1 MKQVLKIALGVVLG
15 FVLLVVGCTALIL
28 ETDKS
33 TDSPD
38 NPTTQ
43 EEKIKEEPVKEDKE
57 EPAEEPVA
65 KEPKEEAQEPVA
77 QEEEAVEEE
86 APETAIPEEEAVPF
100 EYEQALKSAQNY
112 VDVLHFSR
120 QGLKQQL
127 TSEYGSGFSEE
138 AAEYALEH
146 VDVDYKQ
153 EAVEAAESYLDTMS
167 FSRDGL
173 KQQLTSEY
181 GSGFTEEE
189 AEYALDQV
197 YK

>member
-1 MKQVLKIALGVVLG
+1 MKQVLKIALGIVLG

-28 ETDKS
+28 ETDNS
-33 TDSPD
+33 TDDVD
-38 NPTTQ
+38 NPTT
-43 EEKIKEEPVKEDKE
+43 
-57 EPAEEPVA
+57 
-65 KEPKEEAQEPVA
+65 

-86 APETAIPEEEAVPF
+86 VPEAAIPEEETVPF

-112 VDVLHFSR
+112 VDALHFSR

-146 VDVDYKQ
+146 VDVDYKE
-153 EAVEAAESYLDTMS
+153 EAVEAAESYLDAMS
-167 FSRDGL
+167 FSRQEL

>member
-1 MKQVLKIALGVVLG
+1 MKRVLKVALVVILG
-15 FVLLVVGCTALIL
+15 FVLLVIGCAALIS
-28 ETDKS
+28 ETDNNAENIDK
-33 TDSPD
+33 PA
-38 NPTTQ
+38 TQ
-43 EEKIKEEPVKEDKE
+43 EEQIKE
-57 EPAEEPVA
+57 EPAE
-65 KEPKEEAQEPVA
+65 EPKEEAQEPVV
-77 QEEEAVEEE
+77 QEEEVPE
-86 APETAIPEEEAVPF
+86 ATIPEEDEVVPF

-112 VDVLHFSR
+112 VDALHFSR

-146 VDVDYKQ
+146 VDVDYKE
-153 EAVEAAESYLDTMS
+153 EAVEAAQSYLDAMS
-167 FSRDGL
+167 FSREGL

>member
-1 MKQVLKIALGVVLG
+1 MKRVLGVVLG
-15 FVLLVVGCTALIL
+15 FIILVVGCAALIS
-28 ETDKS
+28 ETDNNAEN
-33 TDSPD
+33 TDKPA
-38 NPTTQ
+38 TQ
-43 EEKIKEEPVKEDKE
+43 EEQIKE
-57 EPAEEPVA
+57 EPAE
-65 KEPKEEAQEPVA
+65 EPKEEAQEPVI
-77 QEEEAVEEE
+77 QEEE
-86 APETAIPEEEAVPF
+86 APEATIPEEEEEEVVPF

-112 VDVLHFSR
+112 VDALHFSR

-146 VDVDYKQ
+146 VDVDYKE
-153 EAVEAAESYLDTMS
+153 EAVEAAQSYLDAMS
-167 FSRDGL
+167 FSRQEL

>member
-28 ETDKS
+28 ETDNG
-33 TDSPD
+33 TDDVD

-43 EEKIKEEPVKEDKE
+43 EEKVKEEPVKEDKE
-57 EPAEEPVA
+57 ELAE
-65 KEPKEEAQEPVA
+65 EPKEETQEPVA
-77 QEEEAVEEE
+77 QEEETVEEE
-86 APETAIPEEEAVPF
+86 VPEAAIPEEDEVVPF

-112 VDVLHFSR
+112 VDTLHFSR

-153 EAVEAAESYLDTMS
+153 EAVEAAESYLDAMS
-167 FSRDGL
+167 FSREGL

>member
-1 MKQVLKIALGVVLG
+1 MKQVLKIALGIVLG

-28 ETDKS
+28 ETDNG
-33 TDSPD
+33 TDDVD
-38 NPTTQ
+38 NPTT
-43 EEKIKEEPVKEDKE
+43 
-57 EPAEEPVA
+57 
-65 KEPKEEAQEPVA
+65 

-86 APETAIPEEEAVPF
+86 VPEAAIPEEDEVAPF

-112 VDVLHFSR
+112 VDTLHFSR

-167 FSRDGL
+167 FSREGL

>member
-1 MKQVLKIALGVVLG
+1 MKQVLKIALGIVLG

-28 ETDKS
+28 ETDNG
-33 TDSPD
+33 TDDVD

-43 EEKIKEEPVKEDKE
+43 EEKVKEEPVKEDKE
-57 EPAEEPVA
+57 EPAE
-65 KEPKEEAQEPVA
+65 EPKEEAQEPVA

-86 APETAIPEEEAVPF
+86 VPETAIPEEEAVPF

-112 VDVLHFSR
+112 VDTLHFSR

-146 VDVDYKQ
+146 VDVDYKE
-153 EAVEAAESYLDTMS
+153 EAVEAAQSYLDAMS
-167 FSRDGL
+167 FSREGL

>member
-1 MKQVLKIALGVVLG
+1 MKRVLKVALVVILG
-15 FVLLVVGCTALIL
+15 FVLLVIGCAALIS
-28 ETDKS
+28 ETDNNAEN
-33 TDSPD
+33 TDKPA
-38 NPTTQ
+38 TQ
-43 EEKIKEEPVKEDKE
+43 EEQIKE
-57 EPAEEPVA
+57 EPAE
-65 KEPKEEAQEPVA
+65 EPKEEAQEPVV
-77 QEEEAVEEE
+77 QEEE
-86 APETAIPEEEAVPF
+86 APETVISEEEETVPF

-112 VDVLHFSR
+112 VDTLHFSR

-146 VDVDYKQ
+146 VDVDYKE
-153 EAVEAAESYLDTMS
+153 EAVEAAQSYLDAMS
-167 FSRDGL
+167 FSRQEL

-181 GSGFTEEE
+181 RSGLTEEE

>member
-1 MKQVLKIALGVVLG
+1 MKQVLKIALGIVLG

-28 ETDKS
+28 ETDNG
-33 TDSPD
+33 TDDVD

-43 EEKIKEEPVKEDKE
+43 EEKVKEEPVKEDKE
-57 EPAEEPVA
+57 EPTE
-65 KEPKEEAQEPVA
+65 EPKEETQEPVT

-86 APETAIPEEEAVPF
+86 VPETAIPEEDEVVPF

-112 VDVLHFSR
+112 VDALHFSR

-146 VDVDYKQ
+146 VDVDYKE
-153 EAVEAAESYLDTMS
+153 EAVEAAQSYLDAMS
-167 FSRDGL
+167 FSRQEL

>member
-1 MKQVLKIALGVVLG
+1 MKQVLKIALGIVLG

-28 ETDKS
+28 ETDNS
-33 TDSPD
+33 TDNVD
-38 NPTTQ
+38 NPTT
-43 EEKIKEEPVKEDKE
+43 
-57 EPAEEPVA
+57 
-65 KEPKEEAQEPVA
+65 

-86 APETAIPEEEAVPF
+86 VPEAVIHEEEAVPF

-112 VDVLHFSR
+112 VDALHFSR

-146 VDVDYKQ
+146 VDVDYKE
-153 EAVEAAESYLDTMS
+153 EAVEAAQSYLDAMS
-167 FSRDGL
+167 FSRQEL

>member
-1 MKQVLKIALGVVLG
+1 MKRVLGVVLG
-15 FVLLVVGCTALIL
+15 FIILVVGCAALIS
-28 ETDKS
+28 ETDNNAEN
-33 TDSPD
+33 TDKPA
-38 NPTTQ
+38 TQ
-43 EEKIKEEPVKEDKE
+43 EEQIKE
-57 EPAEEPVA
+57 EPAE
-65 KEPKEEAQEPVA
+65 EPKEEAQEPVV
-77 QEEEAVEEE
+77 QEEE
-86 APETAIPEEEAVPF
+86 APEAAIPEEDEVVPF

-112 VDVLHFSR
+112 VDTLHFSR

-146 VDVDYKQ
+146 VDVDYKE
-153 EAVEAAESYLDTMS
+153 EAVEAAQSYLDAMS
-167 FSRDGL
+167 FSREGL

>member
-1 MKQVLKIALGVVLG
+1 MKQVLKIALGIVLG

-28 ETDKS
+28 ETDNG
-33 TDSPD
+33 TDDVD

-43 EEKIKEEPVKEDKE
+43 EEKVKEEPVKEDKE
-57 EPAEEPVA
+57 EPTE
-65 KEPKEEAQEPVA
+65 EPKEETQEPVT

-86 APETAIPEEEAVPF
+86 VPEAAIPEEDEVVPF

-112 VDVLHFSR
+112 VDTLHFSR

-146 VDVDYKQ
+146 VDVDYKE
-153 EAVEAAESYLDTMS
+153 EAVEAAESYLDAMS
-167 FSRDGL
+167 FSREGL

>member
-1 MKQVLKIALGVVLG
+1 MKRVLGVVLG
-15 FVLLVVGCTALIL
+15 FIILVVGCAALIS
-28 ETDKS
+28 ETDNNAEN
-33 TDSPD
+33 TDKPA
-38 NPTTQ
+38 TQ
-43 EEKIKEEPVKEDKE
+43 EEQIKE
-57 EPAEEPVA
+57 EPAEES
-65 KEPKEEAQEPVA
+65 KEEAQEPVV
-77 QEEEAVEEE
+77 QEEE
-86 APETAIPEEEAVPF
+86 APEAAIPEEDEVVPF

-112 VDVLHFSR
+112 VDALHFSR

-146 VDVDYKQ
+146 VDVDYKE
-153 EAVEAAESYLDTMS
+153 EAVEAAQSYLDAMS
-167 FSRDGL
+167 FSRQEL

>member
-1 MKQVLKIALGVVLG
+1 MKQVLKIALGIVLG

-28 ETDKS
+28 ETDNG
-33 TDSPD
+33 TDDVD

-43 EEKIKEEPVKEDKE
+43 EEKVKEEPVKEDKE
-57 EPAEEPVA
+57 EPTEEPVA
-65 KEPKEEAQEPVA
+65 KEPKEEAQEPVI
-77 QEEEAVEEE
+77 QEEE
-86 APETAIPEEEAVPF
+86 APEAAIPEEDEVVPF

-112 VDVLHFSR
+112 VDTLHFSR

-146 VDVDYKQ
+146 VDVDYKE
-153 EAVEAAESYLDTMS
+153 EAVEAAQSYLDAMS
-167 FSRDGL
+167 FSRQEL

>member
-28 ETDKS
+28 ETDNN

-43 EEKIKEEPVKEDKE
+43 EEKVKEELVKEDKE
-57 EPAEEPVA
+57 EPAE
-65 KEPKEEAQEPVA
+65 EPKEEAQEPVA
-77 QEEEAVEEE
+77 QEEEAPE
-86 APETAIPEEEAVPF
+86 AAIPEEDEAVPF

-112 VDVLHFSR
+112 VDALHFSR

-146 VDVDYKQ
+146 VDVDYKE
-153 EAVEAAESYLDTMS
+153 EAVEAAQSYLDAMS
-167 FSRDGL
+167 FSRQEL

>member
-1 MKQVLKIALGVVLG
+1 MKRVLGVVLG
-15 FVLLVVGCTALIL
+15 FVLLVVGCAALIS
-28 ETDKS
+28 ETDNNAEN
-33 TDSPD
+33 TDKPA
-38 NPTTQ
+38 TQ
-43 EEKIKEEPVKEDKE
+43 EEQIKE
-57 EPAEEPVA
+57 EPAEEP
-65 KEPKEEAQEPVA
+65 EEEAQEPVV
-77 QEEEAVEEE
+77 QEEE
-86 APETAIPEEEAVPF
+86 APEAAIPEEDEVVPF

-112 VDVLHFSR
+112 VDALHFSR

-146 VDVDYKQ
+146 VDVDYKE
-153 EAVEAAESYLDTMS
+153 EAVEAAQSYLDAMS
-167 FSRDGL
+167 FSRQGL

>member
-28 ETDKS
+28 ETDNG
-33 TDSPD
+33 TDDVD

-43 EEKIKEEPVKEDKE
+43 EEK
-57 EPAEEPVA
+57 
-65 KEPKEEAQEPVA
+65 
-77 QEEEAVEEE
+77 AVEEE
-86 APETAIPEEEAVPF
+86 APEAAIPEEDEVVPF

-112 VDVLHFSR
+112 VDTLHFSR

-153 EAVEAAESYLDTMS
+153 EAVEAAESYLDAMS
-167 FSRDGL
+167 FSREGL

>member
-1 MKQVLKIALGVVLG
+1 MKQVLKIALGIVLG

-28 ETDKS
+28 ETDNS
-33 TDSPD
+33 TDDVD

-43 EEKIKEEPVKEDKE
+43 EEKVKEEPVKEDKE
-57 EPAEEPVA
+57 EPAEEP
-65 KEPKEEAQEPVA
+65 KEETQEPVA

-86 APETAIPEEEAVPF
+86 VPEAAIPEEDEVVPF

-112 VDVLHFSR
+112 VDTLHFSR

-146 VDVDYKQ
+146 VDVDYKE
-153 EAVEAAESYLDTMS
+153 EAVEAAQSYLDAMS
-167 FSRDGL
+167 FSREGL

>member
-1 MKQVLKIALGVVLG
+1 MKQVLKVALGVVLG

-28 ETDKS
+28 ETDNN

-43 EEKIKEEPVKEDKE
+43 EEKVKEEPVKEDKE
-57 EPAEEPVA
+57 
-65 KEPKEEAQEPVA
+65 EPKEEAQEPVA
-77 QEEEAVEEE
+77 QEEEAVE
-86 APETAIPEEEAVPF
+86 A
-100 EYEQALKSAQNY
+100 AQ
-112 VDVLHFSR
+112 
-120 QGLKQQL
+120 
-127 TSEYGSGFSEE
+127 
-138 AAEYALEH
+138 
-146 VDVDYKQ
+146 
-153 EAVEAAESYLDTMS
+153 SYLDAMS
-167 FSRDGL
+167 FSRDEL

>member
-1 MKQVLKIALGVVLG
+1 MKQVLKIALGIVLG

-28 ETDKS
+28 ETDNS
-33 TDSPD
+33 TDDVD

-43 EEKIKEEPVKEDKE
+43 EEKVKEEPVKEDKE
-57 EPAEEPVA
+57 EPAE
-65 KEPKEEAQEPVA
+65 KPKEETQEPVA

-86 APETAIPEEEAVPF
+86 VPEAAIHEEEAVPF
-100 EYEQALKSAQNY
+100 EYEQALKAAQNY

-146 VDVDYKQ
+146 VDVDYKE
-153 EAVEAAESYLDTMS
+153 EAVEAAQSYLDAMS
-167 FSRDGL
+167 FSRQEL

>member
-1 MKQVLKIALGVVLG
+1 MKRVLKVALVVILG
-15 FVLLVVGCTALIL
+15 FVLLVIGCAALIS
-28 ETDKS
+28 ETDNNAEN
-33 TDSPD
+33 TDKPA
-38 NPTTQ
+38 TQ
-43 EEKIKEEPVKEDKE
+43 EEQIKE
-57 EPAEEPVA
+57 EPAE
-65 KEPKEEAQEPVA
+65 EPKEEAQEPII
-77 QEEEAVEEE
+77 QEEE
-86 APETAIPEEEAVPF
+86 APEAAIPEEDEVVPF

-112 VDVLHFSR
+112 VDALHFSR

-138 AAEYALEH
+138 AAEYALDH
-146 VDVDYKQ
+146 VDVDYKE
-153 EAVEAAESYLDTMS
+153 EAVEAAQSYLDAMS
-167 FSRDGL
+167 FSREGL

>member
-28 ETDKS
+28 ETDNG
-33 TDSPD
+33 TDDVD

-43 EEKIKEEPVKEDKE
+43 EEKVKEEPVKEDKE
-57 EPAEEPVA
+57 KPAE
-65 KEPKEEAQEPVA
+65 EPKEEAQEPVA

-86 APETAIPEEEAVPF
+86 APEATIPEEEAAVPF

-112 VDVLHFSR
+112 VNTLHFSR

-146 VDVDYKQ
+146 VDVDYKE
-153 EAVEAAESYLDTMS
+153 EAVEAAESYLDAMS
-167 FSRDGL
+167 FSRQEL

>member
-1 MKQVLKIALGVVLG
+1 MKRVLGVVLG
-15 FVLLVVGCTALIL
+15 FIILVVGCAALIS
-28 ETDKS
+28 ETDNNAENTNK
-33 TDSPD
+33 PA
-38 NPTTQ
+38 TQ
-43 EEKIKEEPVKEDKE
+43 EEQIKE
-57 EPAEEPVA
+57 EPAE
-65 KEPKEEAQEPVA
+65 EPKEEAQEPVI
-77 QEEEAVEEE
+77 QKEESVEEVPE
-86 APETAIPEEEAVPF
+86 AAIPEEDEVVPF

-112 VDVLHFSR
+112 VDALHFSR

-146 VDVDYKQ
+146 VDVDYKE
-153 EAVEAAESYLDTMS
+153 EAVEAAQSYLDAMS
-167 FSRDGL
+167 FSRQEL

>member
-1 MKQVLKIALGVVLG
+1 MKQVLKIALGIVLG

-28 ETDKS
+28 ETDNG
-33 TDSPD
+33 TDDVD
-38 NPTTQ
+38 NPATQ
-43 EEKIKEEPVKEDKE
+43 EEKVKE

-65 KEPKEEAQEPVA
+65 EEPKEEAQEPVT
-77 QEEEAVEEE
+77 QEEE
-86 APETAIPEEEAVPF
+86 APEEDEVVPF

-112 VDVLHFSR
+112 VDTLHFSR

-146 VDVDYKQ
+146 VDVDYKE
-153 EAVEAAESYLDTMS
+153 EAVEAAQSYLDAMS
-167 FSRDGL
+167 FSRQEL

-181 GSGFTEEE
+181 GTGFTEEE

-197 YK
+197 DK

>member
-1 MKQVLKIALGVVLG
+1 MKQVLKIALGIVLG

-28 ETDKS
+28 ETDNG
-33 TDSPD
+33 TDDVD

-43 EEKIKEEPVKEDKE
+43 EEKVKEEPIKEDKE
-57 EPAEEPVA
+57 EPTE
-65 KEPKEEAQEPVA
+65 EPKEETQEPVT

-86 APETAIPEEEAVPF
+86 VPEAAIPEEDEVVPF

-112 VDVLHFSR
+112 VDTLHFSR

-146 VDVDYKQ
+146 VDVDYKE
-153 EAVEAAESYLDTMS
+153 EAVEAAESYLDAMS
-167 FSRDGL
+167 FSREGL

-189 AEYALDQV
+189 AEYALDQI

>member
-1 MKQVLKIALGVVLG
+1 MKQVLKIALGIVLG

-28 ETDKS
+28 ETDNG
-33 TDSPD
+33 TDDVD
-38 NPTTQ
+38 NPTT
-43 EEKIKEEPVKEDKE
+43 
-57 EPAEEPVA
+57 
-65 KEPKEEAQEPVA
+65 

-86 APETAIPEEEAVPF
+86 APEAAIPEEDEVVPF

-112 VDVLHFSR
+112 VDTLHFSR

-146 VDVDYKQ
+146 VDVDYKE
-153 EAVEAAESYLDTMS
+153 EAVEAAESYLDAMS
-167 FSRDGL
+167 FSREGL

>member
-1 MKQVLKIALGVVLG
+1 MKQVLKIALGIVLG

-28 ETDKS
+28 ETDNG
-33 TDSPD
+33 TDDVD

-43 EEKIKEEPVKEDKE
+43 EEKVKEEPVKEDKE
-57 EPAEEPVA
+57 EPTE
-65 KEPKEEAQEPVA
+65 EPKEETQEPVT

-86 APETAIPEEEAVPF
+86 VPEAAIPEEDEVVPF

-112 VDVLHFSR
+112 INTLHFSR

-146 VDVDYKQ
+146 VDVDYKE
-153 EAVEAAESYLDTMS
+153 EAVEAAESYLDAMS
-167 FSRDGL
+167 FSREGL

>member
-1 MKQVLKIALGVVLG
+1 MKQVLKVALGVVLG

-28 ETDKS
+28 ETDNG

-43 EEKIKEEPVKEDKE
+43 EEKVKEEPVKEDKE
-57 EPAEEPVA
+57 EPAEEP
-65 KEPKEEAQEPVA
+65 KEEAQEPVV
-77 QEEEAVEEE
+77 QEEE
-86 APETAIPEEEAVPF
+86 APEAAIPEEEAVPF

-112 VDVLHFSR
+112 VDTLHFSR

-146 VDVDYKQ
+146 VDVDYKE
-153 EAVEAAESYLDTMS
+153 EAVEAAQSYLDAMS
-167 FSRDGL
+167 FSRQEL

>member
-1 MKQVLKIALGVVLG
+1 MEQVLKVALGVVLG

-28 ETDKS
+28 ETDNS

-43 EEKIKEEPVKEDKE
+43 EEKVKEEPVKEDKE
-57 EPAEEPVA
+57 EPAE
-65 KEPKEEAQEPVA
+65 EPKEEAQEPVA

-86 APETAIPEEEAVPF
+86 VPEAAIPEEDEVVPF

-112 VDVLHFSR
+112 VDALHFSR

-146 VDVDYKQ
+146 VDVDYKE
-153 EAVEAAESYLDTMS
+153 EAVEAAQSYLDAMS
-167 FSRDGL
+167 FSREGL

>member
-1 MKQVLKIALGVVLG
+1 MKQVLKIALGIVLG

-28 ETDKS
+28 ETDNG
-33 TDSPD
+33 TDDVD

-43 EEKIKEEPVKEDKE
+43 EEKVKEET
-57 EPAEEPVA
+57 
-65 KEPKEEAQEPVA
+65 QEPVA

-86 APETAIPEEEAVPF
+86 VPEAAIPEEDEVVPF

-112 VDVLHFSR
+112 VNTLHFSR

-146 VDVDYKQ
+146 VDVDYYQ

-167 FSRDGL
+167 FSRQEL

>member
-1 MKQVLKIALGVVLG
+1 MKRVLKVALVVILG
-15 FVLLVVGCTALIL
+15 FVLLVIGCAALIS
-28 ETDKS
+28 ETDNNAENIDK
-33 TDSPD
+33 PA
-38 NPTTQ
+38 TQ
-43 EEKIKEEPVKEDKE
+43 EEQIKE
-57 EPAEEPVA
+57 EPAEEP
-65 KEPKEEAQEPVA
+65 EEEAQEPVV
-77 QEEEAVEEE
+77 QEEE
-86 APETAIPEEEAVPF
+86 APEATIPEEDEVVPF

-112 VDVLHFSR
+112 VDTLHFSR

-146 VDVDYKQ
+146 VDVDYKE
-153 EAVEAAESYLDTMS
+153 EAVEAAQSYLDAMS
-167 FSRDGL
+167 FSREGL

>member
-1 MKQVLKIALGVVLG
+1 MKRVLVVILG
-15 FVLLVVGCTALIL
+15 FVLLVIGCAALIS
-28 ETDKS
+28 ETDNNAEN
-33 TDSPD
+33 TDKPA
-38 NPTTQ
+38 TQ
-43 EEKIKEEPVKEDKE
+43 EEQIKE
-57 EPAEEPVA
+57 EPAE
-65 KEPKEEAQEPVA
+65 EPKEEAQEPVV
-77 QEEEAVEEE
+77 QEEE
-86 APETAIPEEEAVPF
+86 APEAAIPEEDEVVPF

-112 VDVLHFSR
+112 VDTLHFSR

-146 VDVDYKQ
+146 VDVDYKE
-153 EAVEAAESYLDTMS
+153 EAVEAAQSYLDAMS
-167 FSRDGL
+167 FSREGL

>member
-1 MKQVLKIALGVVLG
+1 MKQVLKIALGIVLG

-28 ETDKS
+28 ETDNS

-43 EEKIKEEPVKEDKE
+43 EE
-57 EPAEEPVA
+57 
-65 KEPKEEAQEPVA
+65 
-77 QEEEAVEEE
+77 EAVEEVPE
-86 APETAIPEEEAVPF
+86 AAIPEEDEVVPF

-112 VDVLHFSR
+112 VDALHFSR

-138 AAEYALEH
+138 AAEYAL
-146 VDVDYKQ
+146 
-153 EAVEAAESYLDTMS
+153 
-167 FSRDGL
+167 
-173 KQQLTSEY
+173 
-181 GSGFTEEE
+181 
-189 AEYALDQV
+189 DQV

>member
-1 MKQVLKIALGVVLG
+1 MKRVLGVVLG
-15 FVLLVVGCTALIL
+15 FIILVVGCAALIS
-28 ETDKS
+28 ETDNNEEN
-33 TDSPD
+33 TDKPA
-38 NPTTQ
+38 TQ
-43 EEKIKEEPVKEDKE
+43 EEQIKE
-57 EPAEEPVA
+57 EPAEEP
-65 KEPKEEAQEPVA
+65 EEEAQEPVV
-77 QEEEAVEEE
+77 QEEE
-86 APETAIPEEEAVPF
+86 APEAAIPEEDEVVPF

-112 VDVLHFSR
+112 VDALHFSR

-146 VDVDYKQ
+146 VDVDYKE
-153 EAVEAAESYLDTMS
+153 EAVEAAQSYLDAMS
-167 FSRDGL
+167 FSRQGL

>member
-28 ETDKS
+28 ETDNS

-43 EEKIKEEPVKEDKE
+43 EEKVKEEPVKEDKK
-57 EPAEEPVA
+57 EPAE
-65 KEPKEEAQEPVA
+65 EPKEEAQEPVA

-86 APETAIPEEEAVPF
+86 VPEAAIPKEEAVPF

-167 FSRDGL
+167 FSRQAL

>member
-1 MKQVLKIALGVVLG
+1 MKQVLKIALGIVLG

-28 ETDKS
+28 ETDNG
-33 TDSPD
+33 TDDVD

-43 EEKIKEEPVKEDKE
+43 EEKVKEEPVKEDKE
-57 EPAEEPVA
+57 EPAEEP
-65 KEPKEEAQEPVA
+65 KEETQEPVT

-86 APETAIPEEEAVPF
+86 VPEAAIPEEDEVVPF

-112 VDVLHFSR
+112 VDTLHFSR

-153 EAVEAAESYLDTMS
+153 EAVEAAQSYLDAMS
-167 FSRDGL
+167 FSREGL

>member
-1 MKQVLKIALGVVLG
+1 MKQVLKIALGIVLG

-28 ETDKS
+28 ETDNG
-33 TDSPD
+33 TDDVD

-43 EEKIKEEPVKEDKE
+43 EEKVKEEPVKEDKE
-57 EPAEEPVA
+57 EPAEEP
-65 KEPKEEAQEPVA
+65 KEEAQEPVV
-77 QEEEAVEEE
+77 QEEE
-86 APETAIPEEEAVPF
+86 APEAAIPEEDEVVPF

-112 VDVLHFSR
+112 VDTLHFSR

-146 VDVDYKQ
+146 VDVDYKE
-153 EAVEAAESYLDTMS
+153 EAVEAAQSYLDAMS
-167 FSRDGL
+167 FSREGL

>member
-1 MKQVLKIALGVVLG
+1 MKQVLKIALGIVLG

-28 ETDKS
+28 ETDNG
-33 TDSPD
+33 TDDVD

-43 EEKIKEEPVKEDKE
+43 EEKVKEEPIKEDKE
-57 EPAEEPVA
+57 EPTE
-65 KEPKEEAQEPVA
+65 EPKEETQEPVT

-86 APETAIPEEEAVPF
+86 VPEAAIPEEDEVVPF

-112 VDVLHFSR
+112 VDTLHFSR

-146 VDVDYKQ
+146 VDVDYKE
-153 EAVEAAESYLDTMS
+153 EAVEAAESYLDAMS
-167 FSRDGL
+167 FSREGL

>member
-28 ETDKS
+28 ETDNN

-43 EEKIKEEPVKEDKE
+43 EEKVKEEPVKEDKK
-57 EPAEEPVA
+57 EPAE
-65 KEPKEEAQEPVA
+65 EPKEEAQEPVA

-86 APETAIPEEEAVPF
+86 APEAAIPEEEAVPF

-112 VDVLHFSR
+112 VDALHFSR

-146 VDVDYKQ
+146 VDVDYKE
-153 EAVEAAESYLDTMS
+153 EAVEAAQSYLDAMS
-167 FSRDGL
+167 FSRQEL

>member
-1 MKQVLKIALGVVLG
+1 MKQVLKIALGIVLG

-28 ETDKS
+28 ETDNG
-33 TDSPD
+33 TDDVD
-38 NPTTQ
+38 NPTT
-43 EEKIKEEPVKEDKE
+43 
-57 EPAEEPVA
+57 
-65 KEPKEEAQEPVA
+65 

-86 APETAIPEEEAVPF
+86 VPEAAIPEEDEVVPF

-112 VDVLHFSR
+112 VDTLHFSR

-146 VDVDYKQ
+146 VDVDYKE
-153 EAVEAAESYLDTMS
+153 EAVEAAQSYLDAMS
-167 FSRDGL
+167 FSRQEL